1 MMRLDPRLGWDDFD
15 MRMEY
20 VGARA
25 AYDSTIDRASDEMAK
40 QVYKAK
46 SKFINAL
53 QTRCSRGR
61 AAFKMLSWRERPRTG
76 RPNKTRDHVL
86 NQLTADQIA
95 NNTTRGTTPGIVN
108 PLLPDTPANRVSRT
122 TQSQPSTP
130 PAVPSDGQPGP
141 STRRLAGSELARPS
155 SAGAEALSPAYI
167 HQTAPPHLDRLRIP
181 LTIPSI
187 QTNRKRST
195 LAISSPPLEI
205 SDTARM
211 NDEPRELGRKRPQ
224 STILD
229 LTQHNE
235 THSDAES
242 DLWIKDTV
250 GMDHEPLVLGR
261 KRAKSTIIDL
271 TQDAETH
278 SDAETFSS
286 NHASPS
292 TAHATIIMHASSP
305 RSTGV
310 NAVQDTNLNWPPTG
324 IFSRRSTLSNSSPSD
339 PLPTA
344 VTPTSISQSP
354 LEPGVP
360 AEENNAAV
368 NDPNREPGWD
378 VYYHHEELAPW
389 TEVGQEYLDWRP
401 MFPGHES
408 DPF

>member
-1 MMRLDPRLGWDDFD
+1 

-130 PAVPSDGQPGP
+130 PAVQSDGQSGP
-141 STRRLAGSELARPS
+141 FTRRLAGSELARPS
-155 SAGAEALSPAYI
+155 SAGAEALSPAYT
-167 HQTAPPHLDRLRIP
+167 HQTAPPHLDRLRVP
-181 LTIPSI
+181 LTMPSI
-187 QTNRKRST
+187 QASRKRST
-195 LAISSPPLEI
+195 LAISSPPLAI
-205 SDTARM
+205 NDTARM
-211 NDEPRELGRKRPQ
+211 DDEPRESGRKRAQ

-229 LTQHNE
+229 LMQHNE
-235 THSDAES
+235 THSDADFDLGIS
-242 DLWIKDTV
+242 DTI
-250 GMDHEPLVLGR
+250 GMEHEPLVLGR

-278 SDAETFSS
+278 SDAESFSS
-286 NHASPS
+286 NHASSS
-292 TAHATIIMHASSP
+292 TLHAAAQMHTSSP
-305 RSTGV
+305 NFSGANVMR
-310 NAVQDTNLNWPPTG
+310 DTHLNWPPTG
-324 IFSRRSTLSNSSPSD
+324 IFDRRSNLSNSSPSD

-344 VTPTSISQSP
+344 VTPATISQSP
-354 LEPGVP
+354 FEPEAP
-360 AEENNAAV
+360 TEPDNATV
-368 NDPNREPGWD
+368 NDPTRDQGWD